1 MNIIEDRSY
10 FEKDSKLWLDAGLA
24 KETAYM
30 LRFSYCLTDEERR
43 REELA
48 CIGKTSEERC
58 QLRQEAAR
66 VRSECM
72 KALMDNIAARFV
84 VFRYADA
91 EPMPHNSA
99 FWELSIGCNRQ
110 DEPPYEWDYSHFTL
124 AFNRQQPPDWRVL
137 ICKHVLSYLR
147 EFYQNQPSLEVIVQ
161 YEVWYDRA
169 RAKAEAQK
177 AMEVMK
183 DQHCSFNGK
192 NGQLVLSGD
201 RLWFKPRNAKR
212 LTYVDDSELLQLL
225 WTMDSPE
232 GAQCCQI

>member
-91 EPMPHNSA
+91 EPMPQTVRSGNCPSA
-99 FWELSIGCNRQ
+99 ATGRTS
-110 DEPPYEWDYSHFTL
+110 
-124 AFNRQQPPDWRVL
+124 
-137 ICKHVLSYLR
+137 
-147 EFYQNQPSLEVIVQ
+147 
-161 YEVWYDRA
+161 
-169 RAKAEAQK
+169 
-177 AMEVMK
+177 
-183 DQHCSFNGK
+183 
-192 NGQLVLSGD
+192 
-201 RLWFKPRNAKR
+201 R
-212 LTYVDDSELLQLL
+212 LTNGTIPTLRSHS
-225 WTMDSPE
+225 TGSSRRI
-232 GAQCCQI
+232 GGC